1 MTERREQISSA
12 ISQLEQGRID
22 EINATIRHIN
32 EQSTNLRA
40 RRDNALSQWSDP
52 ERLRQHR
59 ERLAA
64 QLANERQKRLN
75 QLRAHRQSLESQ
87 A

>member
-1 MTERREQISSA
+1 ERREQINSA
-12 ISQLEQGRID
+12 ISQLEQGHI

-32 EQSTNLRA
+32 EQNTNLRA

-75 QLRAHRQSLESQ
+75 QLRAQRQSLESQ
-87 A
+87 T